1 MEIKDII
8 TIIFGVMGVTLLL
21 TSYLRKHKEYH
32 DNLLLMLGKCNAI
45 KLSIK
50 YLIIYI
56 LISLLFAFRE
66 PNPIMYLVVHGFFFL
81 FFGLRT
87 IFAKEQE
94 VNLDYPAYNL
104 ESNSQNTTKS
114 DIALLSV
121 KLEHLTAHTTRF
133 PSLAK
138 DEINHYITQFTE
150 RFNLTF
156 SNENQKSRDIYR
168 QTPPKN
174 HTKGNNSQDDIS
186 REITEIENI
195 GNPENTN
202 SSISEEIDTLLS
214 KNEKKISDG
223 IYALERTLALMQQT
237 FTPDADV
244 IGHKISRLNSLLDER
259 AEILKNA

>member
-8 TIIFGVMGVTLLL
+8 TIGFGVLGFSLLL
-21 TSYLRKHKEYH
+21 TSYFRKRKEYH
-32 DNLLLMLGKCNAI
+32 DNLLLMLAKCNAVKI
-45 KLSIK
+45 SIK

-66 PNPIMYLVVHGFFFL
+66 PNTIMYLVVHGFFFL

-104 ESNSQNTTKS
+104 ESNSQNTTKT

-121 KLEHLTAHTTRF
+121 KLEHLTAHTTQF
-133 PSLAK
+133 PSLSK

-156 SNENQKSRDIYR
+156 SNENQKVRDIYR
-168 QTPPKN
+168 KSKPD
-174 HTKGNNSQDDIS
+174 KGNNSQDDIS
-186 REITEIENI
+186 REITENSISGNQENPI
-195 GNPENTN
+195 T
-202 SSISEEIDTLLS
+202 SISEEINAALS
-214 KNEKKISDG
+214 KNEKKLSDG

-237 FTPDADV
+237 YTPDADV
-244 IGHKISRLNSLLDER
+244 IGHKISRLNNLLDER